1 MLRRVARSHANDFRL
16 LVNHPTARVFKK
28 LCHATSGAV
37 ASFSSVSPAR
47 IAVTGLQPSS
57 ARYRCGSFIF

>member
-28 LCHATSGAV
+28 LCHATSA
-37 ASFSSVSPAR
+37 AAR